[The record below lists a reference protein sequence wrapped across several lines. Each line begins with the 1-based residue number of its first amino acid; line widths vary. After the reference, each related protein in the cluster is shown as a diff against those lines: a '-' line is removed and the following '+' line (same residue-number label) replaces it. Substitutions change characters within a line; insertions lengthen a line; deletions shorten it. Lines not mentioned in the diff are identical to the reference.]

1 MTIDHE
7 FLVSLAK
14 QFGLFYLMAL
24 AAVILVWTYW
34 PKRKKRLD
42 EAARSILE
50 GEDRP
55 CR

>member
-1 MTIDHE
+1 MSIDHE
-7 FLVSLAK
+7 FLVGLAK

-34 PKRKKRLD
+34 PSRKKGHDR
-42 EAARSILE
+42 AAQSILE

>member
-1 MTIDHE
+1 MSIDHE
-7 FLVSLAK
+7 LLVGLAK

-34 PKRKKRLD
+34 PSRKKSHDR
-42 EAARSILE
+42 AAQSILE